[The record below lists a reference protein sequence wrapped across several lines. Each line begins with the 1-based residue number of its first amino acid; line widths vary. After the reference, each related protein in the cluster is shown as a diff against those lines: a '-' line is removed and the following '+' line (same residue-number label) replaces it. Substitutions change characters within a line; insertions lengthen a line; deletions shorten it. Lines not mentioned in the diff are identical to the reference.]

1 MSSKWL
7 RQHPT
12 VLSLPWKN
20 AIKRSEKSNAI
31 DVMCSGVL
39 GSEIAVDQ
47 WQQYFNEPVEPLAEE
62 ERKQWLSQQTGVVMS
77 SDAFLPF
84 RDNVDCAKQF
94 GVSYVAHPGGSVRDE
109 EIKEACDEHG
119 ITLIH
124 TGLRLFH
131 H

>member
-1 MSSKWL
+1 
-7 RQHPT
+7 
-12 VLSLPWKN
+12 
-20 AIKRSEKSNAI
+20 
-31 DVMCSGVL
+31 MCSGVL